1 MQLQPFLVNNSK
13 DFILYYNFF
22 IPSIQQFEEVNVFNN
37 CVCFR
42 QPNTSHT
49 INNTKWILFFLFL
62 ISTYFHVGPMD
73 RKCPIEIIP

>member
-1 MQLQPFLVNNSK
+1 MQLQPFLVIIPK

-37 CVCFR
+37 CVCYR

-49 INNTKWILFFLFL
+49 INNTKWILFFVL

-73 RKCPIEIIP
+73 GKYPIEIIP